1 MPRRKNGSWMLA
13 MLVLV
18 SLVVPGV
25 VAARQQPVDGVP
37 SSAATPGAGDDLGV
51 LTEGAAIDV
60 GPSGFTCKNA
70 ICTTRAQCQLWCDD
84 PGATCA
90 PSEFPPHRKVCILQ

>member
-1 MPRRKNGSWMLA
+1 MRRRMNGRWMLA
-13 MLVLV
+13 MLVLA

-25 VAARQQPVDGVP
+25 VAARQHVVDPVP
-37 SSAATPGAGDDLGV
+37 AAAEADEDPEALA
-51 LTEGAAIDV
+51 EGAAVDV

-90 PSEFPPHRKVCILQ
+90 PSEFPPHRKYCMLQ